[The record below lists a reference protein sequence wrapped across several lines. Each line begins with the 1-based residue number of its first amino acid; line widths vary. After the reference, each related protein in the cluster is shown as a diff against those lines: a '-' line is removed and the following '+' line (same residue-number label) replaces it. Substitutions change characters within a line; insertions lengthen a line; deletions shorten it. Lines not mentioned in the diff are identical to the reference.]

1 MKGVFFRQD
10 LQIEY
15 YTVRF
20 TKLRVTK
27 CLAAPAAA
35 ASGSAGSRLG
45 GLGLRAVAGVKPA
58 ITFQT
63 EGG

>member
-27 CLAAPAAA
+27 WLAAPATS

-45 GLGLRAVAGVKPA
+45 GLGFRAVAGIKPA
-58 ITFQT
+58 ISFQA